1 MLGFLTPGGVCT
13 WGDFFAVGNYYG
25 SFLCWEQPAVFF
37 CLAGGNTRASV
48 DVCLSIL
55 EAGEAETLRG
65 DCFVFE
71 AVTALGC
78 LTWVDNS
85 DTCTSEQ
92 VTQNTVPRGRP
103 IATCRWKCELCGT
116 AGLRRLTMK
125 LGEMEPHFPMHPHFT
140 VMVTGKMSAAL
151 SGHVFTS
158 TVPCALSWLS
168 LLSLFLSFCG
178 FPFCLWNL
186 CPCVSIS
193 SIQAPPS
200 LEGLFP
206 QNERSLIKIS
216 TLETEAKGAT
226 TQKSNFRQ
234 KQKSHEVLA
243 NTAFQL
249 TTVRVNISCG
259 SPPKEATPSVEGL
272 I

>member
-1 MLGFLTPGGVCT
+1 MRP
-13 WGDFFAVGNYYG
+13 
-25 SFLCWEQPAVFF
+25 
-37 CLAGGNTRASV
+37 V
-48 DVCLSIL
+48 D
-55 EAGEAETLRG
+55 ENELRG
-65 DCFVFE
+65 PAD
-71 AVTALGC
+71 
-78 LTWVDNS
+78 
-85 DTCTSEQ
+85 
-92 VTQNTVPRGRP
+92 
-103 IATCRWKCELCGT
+103 
-116 AGLRRLTMK
+116 LRRLTNEA
-125 LGEMEPHFPMHPHFT
+125 GRNGTSFPNASPFYSHGHRKNVCCSFWACFHMHCTPCPFLIVST
-140 VMVTGKMSAAL
+140 FPL
-151 SGHVFTS
+151 S
-158 TVPCALSWLS
+158 
-168 LLSLFLSFCG
+168 LSFCG